1 MGFFYFFR
9 PIAAIF
15 RLLCR
20 AILQKVRYLCMRL
33 LMLLM
38 IFLCGDFLLSQ
49 QPASA
54 PPTERIAMRTIVQ
67 FDEGST
73 VFRSI
78 LKAVKQRSLSNA
90 APIFLLTYADSSS
103 WIEELELLRQD
114 PKVLAVQFDYQ
125 VKSRGEPND
134 PSYVQQPNLA
144 RLGFPEVWAENT
156 GGKTPDGEQ
165 IVIAILDAGFSVGHE
180 DLQSQLW
187 INSAEVPD
195 NGIDDDNNGYIDDWH
210 GWNFIDD
217 AHFYRSSQHG
227 TQVLG
232 MLAAKGNN
240 GVGVTGT
247 GWDNQV
253 MIFAIETVSDI
264 VAAYSYII
272 EQRQKWQRSDG
283 REGALVVATNA
294 SFGLEGRPCSELTV
308 WGNMYDQLGQQGILT
323 AASTANRRWNV
334 DDFGDMPTTCP
345 SEFLLG
351 ITNIDADDRL
361 ASSAAWGPVS
371 IDLAAPGQG
380 SFTTLPNDG
389 YGNFSRTS
397 AAAPYVTGA
406 IALLYSAPCDR
417 LQYLMRNDPPAA
429 ARLVRR
435 SLLQSAKPNANLI
448 DLIATAAQ
456 LDVAAA
462 WQQLKEECSSGATNQ
477 LSITNIY
484 PNPSGNGYFFLE
496 FADLS
501 LGPYR
506 LDLYDAAGRLL
517 RQYALEVGA
526 ALPSS
531 NQIDVAGLPAG
542 CYQLRLSN
550 EREVAFARL
559 IIR

>member
-1 MGFFYFFR
+1 
-9 PIAAIF
+9 
-15 RLLCR
+15 
-20 AILQKVRYLCMRL
+20 MRL
-33 LMLLM
+33 LMLLVV
-38 IFLCGDFLLSQ
+38 FLCGDVLLSQ
-49 QPASA
+49 QPASV
-54 PPTERIAMRTIVQ
+54 PLSERIALRTIVQ
-67 FDEGST
+67 FRQGST
-73 VFRSI
+73 AFKS
-78 LKAVKQRSLSNA
+78 LHEATKQRSLSTF
-90 APIFLLTYADSSS
+90 APVFLLSYPDSNT
-103 WIEELELLRQD
+103 WFTELEYLRQN
-114 PKVLAVQFDYQ
+114 PEVLALQFDY
-125 VKSRGEPND
+125 KIESRSEPND
-134 PSYVQQPNLA
+134 PEYAQQSNLA
-144 RLGFPEVWAENT
+144 RLGFPDVWAENT
-156 GGKTPDGEQ
+156 GGKTPTGEQ
-165 IVIAILDAGFSVGHE
+165 IVIAILDAGFSVDHE
-180 DLQSQLW
+180 DLESQLW
-187 INSAEVPD
+187 VNSAEIPGD
-195 NGIDDDNNGYIDDWH
+195 GIDNDNNGYIDDRY
-210 GWNFIDD
+210 GWNFTDD
-217 AHFYRSSQHG
+217 ANFFTSSQHG

-240 GVGVTGT
+240 GIGVAGT

-264 VAAYSYII
+264 VAAYNYVI
-272 EQRQKWQRSDG
+272 EQRQKWQRSNG

-294 SFGLEGRPCSELTV
+294 SFGLEGRPCSELSV

-323 AASTANRRWNV
+323 AASTANRSWNV

-351 ITNIDADDRL
+351 VTNINADDRL
-361 ASSAAWGPVS
+361 ANSAAWGPAS

-435 SLLQSAKPNANLI
+435 TLLQSAKPNANLAN
-448 DLIATAAQ
+448 LTATAAQ
-456 LDVAAA
+456 LDMNAA
-462 WQQLKEECSSGATNQ
+462 WQQLKAECSGGDNDQ
-477 LSITNIY
+477 LSITKIY
-484 PNPSGNGYFFLE
+484 PNPSGSGHFFLE

-517 RQYALEVGA
+517 RQYTLEVGT

-531 NQIDVAGLPAG
+531 NPIDVAGLAAG
-542 CYQLRLSN
+542 CYQLRLSS